1 MTNPKQTTPLL
12 TRRRL
17 LQLSG
22 LTAATALVGC
32 SSDDT
37 TSVAPPTTT
46 ATSPTTP
53 PPTTSP
59 PTTTEVTPM
68 PDFVR
73 TPEERFEGLVGFD
86 YQPHYLHTPE
96 GLRLHYL
103 DEGPGD
109 AGVALL
115 LHGEPTWSY
124 LYRNVIPTLAG
135 AGYRCIAPDHI
146 GFGKSDKVIE
156 DDWYTLDAHVATLQ
170 HVIEELEL
178 TDITLVCQDWGGPNG
193 LITAVDLPDRF
204 QRLVVLNTW
213 LHHDDYLYTD
223 RLIEWNTLSQTPGF
237 DFGVVGFQMAP
248 WSVDEAPTLH
258 TAYAAPF
265 TDEASKTGARR
276 WPWMLPFAQPEAGG
290 ADRQAAAY
298 AALADW
304 DGPVNVIFGDSD
316 DVFTADWG
324 RQFADH
330 LGATLDLLPGVGH
343 FAQETGPLVAEL
355 ILDRT

>member
-1 MTNPKQTTPLL
+1 
-12 TRRRL
+12 
-17 LQLSG
+17 
-22 LTAATALVGC
+22 
-32 SSDDT
+32 
-37 TSVAPPTTT
+37 
-46 ATSPTTP
+46 
-53 PPTTSP
+53 
-59 PTTTEVTPM
+59 M
-68 PDFVR
+68 PEFIR
-73 TPEERFEGLVGFD
+73 TPDERFEGLVGFD
-86 YQPHYLHTPE
+86 YQPHYLRTAD

-170 HVIEELEL
+170 GVIEELDL
-178 TDITLVCQDWGGPNG
+178 ADITLVCQDWGGPNG

-204 QRLVVLNTW
+204 RRLVVLNTW
-213 LHHDDYLYTD
+213 LHHDDYEYTD

-237 DFGVVGFQMAP
+237 DFGVVGYQMAP
-248 WSVDEAPTLH
+248 WSVDEADTLH
-258 TAYAAPF
+258 AAYAAPF

-276 WPWMLPFAQPEAGG
+276 WPWMLPFAEPEAGG
-290 ADRQAAAY
+290 ATRQAAAY

-316 DVFTADWG
+316 DVFTAAWG
-324 RQFADH
+324 RRFADH
-330 LGATLDLLPGVGH
+330 LGATLDLLADVGH
-343 FAQETGPLVAEL
+343 FPQETGPLLAEL
-355 ILDRT
+355 ILERV